1 MTTTHTARTAVVV
14 TNHPERDA
22 FDLVMNS
29 PDIDIAVFESPAN
42 AYRRIKREQPVVV
55 IVSLSFE
62 SVTEFALLTMLKL
75 DRETAAIPVWTCADL
90 REARHIELLDVG
102 QAGDSCCSSSY
113 FQLS

>member
-1 MTTTHTARTAVVV
+1 MATTHAARTAVVV

-22 FDLVMNS
+22 FDIVMDS

-42 AYRRIKREQPVVV
+42 AYRRIKREKPVVV
-55 IVSLSFE
+55 IVCLSFDGM
-62 SVTEFALLTMLKL
+62 TEFVLLSMLKL

-90 REARHIELLDVG
+90 REARHIELLDLG
-102 QAGDSCCSSSY
+102 QAGDPCSSSSY